1 MSSARLQ
8 HIGDPRAIAHYLFET
23 QNVLKFSVTNPNRT
37 TETECKLRT
46 KKRKFG
52 GEKDE

>member
-1 MSSARLQ
+1 MMSNTRLQ

-23 QNVLKFSVTNPNRT
+23 QKVLKFSVTNPNHT
-37 TETECKLRT
+37 TECMLRM